1 MIGGVP
7 RETAEG
13 EKRVAIVPESVPKIG
28 QLSIRIESGAGA
40 QAGFSDAAFTEAGAH
55 IVEDARRLYDESD
68 LILKIQVPTVDEAAG
83 FRPCSR
89 PRPPTLHG
97 LPAPREL

>member
-28 QLSIRIESGAGA
+28 QLTIEVERDAGA
-40 QAGFSDAAFTEAGAH
+40 KAGFSDAAFIEAGAR
-55 IVEDARRLYDESD
+55 VVDDADRLYDD
-68 LILKIQVPTVDEAAG
+68 AHRRL
-83 FRPCSR
+83 SR
-89 PRPPTLHG
+89 ATGPSQWPPTCY
-97 LPAPREL
+97 RRSFR